1 MKYMFLKFDNITKIL
16 VITLLSV
23 GLSAQTFAGVAWD
36 KVVANFANEL
46 VNTEVQE
53 RRVFVRPV
61 ADLSKDQV
69 YLPFSDRIGSSVVS
83 SLISS
88 GIQITNNPA
97 DAELYLDI
105 GFYQTPEGLS
115 LHGSVLNQDGMEIIN
130 NSATLISIVLPKNWN
145 SRSLRDISYEIAGK
159 FDEQLAG
166 QRVNT
171 VISGLTGG
179 KSNSDEFISDFTVAM
194 NQYMVEDL
202 NNLPSIVVKDKS
214 DINQQIYRLKGKF
227 RVSGN
232 KVNLNYK
239 LSKSDGTV
247 IATASTEF
255 TMSASIPQGMSMYPS
270 NKNIAKNTFDNIN
283 PNEGNISVAAWVNH
297 ESAVYRDGDRLEISI
312 RPDVDA
318 YIRVF
323 YVTVD
328 GTICQIKPISEKDSG
343 FLSAGTIHVIGG
355 KADNELEEL
364 IITDETIGQETI
376 KIFASLTPI
385 EERFLPIKRVEG
397 VDYACTDDDYKSLKI
412 GMAKALQKR
421 RNIHPVNEIKILV
434 K

>member
-1 MKYMFLKFDNITKIL
+1 MFLKFDNITKIL

-214 DINQQIYRLKGKF
+214 DINQHKTY
-227 RVSGN
+227 
-232 KVNLNYK
+232 
-239 LSKSDGTV
+239 V
-247 IATASTEF
+247 I
-255 TMSASIPQGMSMYPS
+255 
-270 NKNIAKNTFDNIN
+270 
-283 PNEGNISVAAWVNH
+283 
-297 ESAVYRDGDRLEISI
+297 
-312 RPDVDA
+312 
-318 YIRVF
+318 
-323 YVTVD
+323 
-328 GTICQIKPISEKDSG
+328 
-343 FLSAGTIHVIGG
+343 
-355 KADNELEEL
+355 
-364 IITDETIGQETI
+364 
-376 KIFASLTPI
+376 PI
-385 EERFLPIKRVEG
+385 EVKSG
-397 VDYACTDDDYKSLKI
+397 VQGKLKSLHQFIDRCEHPYAVRLYSGEFSIKEAKTPKGTPYYLMNLPYYLTTQIHQYLEYFTNQYKI
-412 GMAKALQKR
+412 
-421 RNIHPVNEIKILV
+421 
-434 K
+434 